1 MGRPVY
7 PHELCDPDFSW
18 LITNFQES
26 NPNYRPVERGCLP
39 VVLIC
44 DGKDEP
50 TATEEMIPK
59 NEGVS
64 VAFREIIENK

>member
-18 LITNFQES
+18 LLTNFQES
-26 NPNYRPVERGCLP
+26 NPNYKPVERGCLP

-44 DGKDEP
+44 DGRESETSESILPSTGDKPEDY
-50 TATEEMIPK
+50 
-59 NEGVS
+59 
-64 VAFREIIENK
+64 REIIGEK